1 MKKTKQIK
9 IFGSIALLL
18 ITLLGTFFVILPTFN
33 ETNTL
38 VENRTNIE
46 EGNTELDNRIAEL
59 EKDRTNVQKITNI
72 YLELVKR
79 FPTSIEST
87 NLLADVSNAATL
99 AGMSPSNIE
108 GIVMSKP
115 EFITNKTTNEEETTE
130 TSPSQNLAVME
141 VNITVNGT
149 PNQLTAFLG
158 SMNEVNRVVKIS
170 SVNVSTRGTEG
181 ISSMSIVGTTYIYQG
196 VAIPDRTI
204 NTNDNNPAEPNPTS
218 PTPVTP
224 ENPDVAETQN

>member
-18 ITLLGTFFVILPTFN
+18 ITLLGTVFVILPTFD

-38 VENRTNIE
+38 VENRTNID

-72 YLELVKR
+72 YLELVKK

-99 AGMSPSNIE
+99 AGMAPSNIE
-108 GIVMSKP
+108 GIVMNKP
-115 EFITNKTTNEEETTE
+115 EFTTNTTSEEETA
-130 TSPSQNLAVME
+130 SSQNLAVME
-141 VNITVNGT
+141 VSITVNGT

-181 ISSMSIVGTTYIYQG
+181 ISTMTISGSTYIYQG
-196 VAIPDRTI
+196 VAIPDRAL